1 MDGKLDLISK
11 LTPPCNPGGV
21 SFRPEHSR
29 GDVASYVST
38 VEDSFECVYCE
49 FQSKE
54 NLLKTFLIGLIIGL
68 ILVPLCVYV
77 YFVTGSAPVATA
89 APEMPFEKM
98 LAHGALSA
106 HIAKE
111 MPKSVPVPADETNF
125 AAGAQVYREN
135 CAVCHGLPGG
145 TPTAVARGMYP
156 KPPKLLEGTGVT
168 DDEPGETYWKVS
180 NGIRL
185 SGMPGFSE
193 SLSQTQM
200 WQVSLLLAHADKL
213 PDSVKTALYRPT
225 LLVPEQVTP
234 PSAPSAQPAPTAPPT
249 KP

>member
-1 MDGKLDLISK
+1 
-11 LTPPCNPGGV
+11 
-21 SFRPEHSR
+21 
-29 GDVASYVST
+29 
-38 VEDSFECVYCE
+38 
-49 FQSKE
+49 
-54 NLLKTFLIGLIIGL
+54 LKTFLIGLIIGL
-68 ILVPLCVYV
+68 ILVPLCVYA

-89 APEMPFEKM
+89 GPDIPFEKM
-98 LAHGALSA
+98 LARGALSA

-168 DDEPGETYWKVS
+168 DDEPGETYWKVA

-185 SGMPGFSE
+185 SGMPSFSE

-200 WQVSLLLAHADKL
+200 WQVSLLLAHAEKL

-225 LLVPEQVTP
+225 PLVPEQAAP
-234 PSAPSAQPAPTAPPT
+234 PASSVPPAPTAPPT